1 MMIDLLNQPELF
13 FEALKK
19 KITENLPGEAAQHRM
34 SSRARIPTADY
45 LKQNPNHRP
54 SAVLLPLF
62 PYEGTIY
69 TALIRRPSYD
79 GMHSGQLALP
89 GGKAEPGDSS
99 LTFTAIRETE
109 EEVGIKISESEILGA
124 LSPVYIPVSNF
135 LVHPFAAQ
143 LNEKPTWIPDKHE
156 VDAVIEFPLIH
167 LLNAEF
173 KDRRRITIGKNMFI
187 DAPCYIV
194 DGQILWGATAMI
206 FSELESMLEGKV

>member
-1 MMIDLLNQPELF
+1 MTDLLNQPELF
-13 FEALKK
+13 FEALQK
-19 KITENLPGEAAQHRM
+19 KISENLPGESAQYRM
-34 SSRARIPTADY
+34 SSRARISTAEY
-45 LKQNPNHRP
+45 LKQNQNHRP

-89 GGKAEPGDSS
+89 GGKVEAGDLS

-109 EEVGIKISESEILGA
+109 EEVGIKIPESAILGT

-135 LVHPFAAQ
+135 LVNPFVAR
-143 LNEKPTWIPDKHE
+143 LNAKPAWIPDKHE
-156 VDAVIEFPLIH
+156 VDAVIEFPLHH
-167 LLNAEF
+167 LLDAEF
-173 KDRRRITIGKNMFI
+173 KDRRRITIGNNMFI

-194 DGQILWGATAMI
+194 DGQVLWGATAMI
-206 FSELESMLEGKV
+206 FSELESLLTGE